1 MPGRYL
7 EQIDLPSACSVYGVG
22 GRLRR
27 KLQLSLAAHRFA
39 SLIQSDAALKDLAE
53 NYGHY

>member
-1 MPGRYL
+1 MPARYL

-27 KLQLSLAAHRFA
+27 KLKLSLAAHRFA
-39 SLIQSDAALKDLAE
+39 SPIQSDAAWQDLVE

>member
-22 GRLRR
+22 GCLWR